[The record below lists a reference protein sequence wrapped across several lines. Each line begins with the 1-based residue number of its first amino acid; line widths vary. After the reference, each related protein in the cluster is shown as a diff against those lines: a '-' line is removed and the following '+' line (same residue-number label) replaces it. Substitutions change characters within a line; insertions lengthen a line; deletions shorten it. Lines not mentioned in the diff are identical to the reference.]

1 MASFEIV
8 FLLVVYGISLFEL
21 TLLSLNYRN
30 ARLSR
35 VSLPDNLR
43 DVFNDDLIGKSV
55 DYTRAKGSLAI
66 TSSIVSLAALSIGIF
81 WFFRAVESLAVRAA
95 EGFVIQGLLF
105 FIVIGATAFI
115 ITLPF
120 SIYSTFILEKRFGF
134 NRTTPG
140 TFVADKL
147 KGISLV
153 AVIGIPIV
161 TLVLLAVDSFAY
173 WWLYLLIGVIV
184 FELLAQLIFPTVILP
199 IFYKLK
205 PLDDE
210 DLKGR
215 LRAIAEKAGFEV
227 KSILVMDA
235 SRKTGHTNAFFTG
248 IGRAKRI
255 VLFDSL
261 LEKHTSEEI
270 QAIFAHEAGH
280 FKRKHILK
288 GMLVSNAAA
297 AFAVILLWL
306 IVESPLAS
314 GIFGIEK
321 KFTTLLYAG
330 VFLSSVFTMLDWID
344 SLISRRWEFEADRYA
359 AEMLGTSLPM
369 ISALKNLSASN
380 LSNLSPH
387 PLYAALNYSH
397 PPPWERIEKLNSIVS
412 NINERE

>member
-120 SIYSTFILEKRFGF
+120 SIYSTFALEKRFGF

-210 DLKGR
+210 DLMGR
-215 LRAIAEKAGFEV
+215 LR
-227 KSILVMDA
+227 
-235 SRKTGHTNAFFTG
+235 
-248 IGRAKRI
+248 
-255 VLFDSL
+255 
-261 LEKHTSEEI
+261 
-270 QAIFAHEAGH
+270 
-280 FKRKHILK
+280 
-288 GMLVSNAAA
+288 
-297 AFAVILLWL
+297 
-306 IVESPLAS
+306 
-314 GIFGIEK
+314 
-321 KFTTLLYAG
+321 
-330 VFLSSVFTMLDWID
+330 
-344 SLISRRWEFEADRYA
+344 
-359 AEMLGTSLPM
+359 
-369 ISALKNLSASN
+369 
-380 LSNLSPH
+380 
-387 PLYAALNYSH
+387 
-397 PPPWERIEKLNSIVS
+397 
-412 NINERE
+412 